1 MIPML
6 KFAAAMLARTP
17 AAGAAAEES
26 ALADRL
32 SRLRYDPP
40 TFKVNLWQLLK
51 TAVVAIPLLLVAL
64 WFGNWWLRESII
76 AEFRVEAAKQQEL
89 ALKKDRAE
97 NAWLRS
103 EIDRIRSEA
112 ADLFV
117 DNQQELALAVEQIRD
132 YQNRLKEAGT
142 CGWSTDTVRII
153 NGVQPAAKPALK
165 LKRKP

>member
-1 MIPML
+1 MIPIF
-6 KFAAAMLARTP
+6 KFAAAMMARTR

-32 SRLRYDPP
+32 RRLRYDPP
-40 TFKVNLWQLLK
+40 TFSLWQLLK

-64 WFGNWWLRESII
+64 WFGEWWLRESII

>member
-1 MIPML
+1 MIPIF
-6 KFAAAMLARTP
+6 KFAAAMMARTR
-17 AAGAAAEES
+17 AASAAAEES

-40 TFKVNLWQLLK
+40 TFNLWQLLK

-64 WFGNWWLRESII
+64 WFGKWWLRESII

-165 LKRKP
+165 PKRKP

>member
-1 MIPML
+1 MIPL
-6 KFAAAMLARTP
+6 FKFAAAMMAKTR

-26 ALADRL
+26 AIADRL

-40 TFKVNLWQLLK
+40 TFNLWQLLK
-51 TAVVAIPLLLVAL
+51 TAAVAIPVLLIAL
-64 WFGNWWLRESII
+64 WIGKWWLRESVI
-76 AEFRVEAAKQQEL
+76 AEFRVEAAKQQEA

-97 NAWLRS
+97 NAWLKS

-132 YQNRLKEAGT
+132 YQDRLKAAGT
-142 CGWSTDTVRII
+142 CGWSVDTVRII
-153 NGVQPAAKPALK
+153 NGAQPVAKPAAKP
-165 LKRKP
+165 KRSK